1 MNMLFMN
8 KTPWIKAQ
16 SPFNHILIL
25 WLKSTI
31 VMYKVR
37 ITKNWVNIQ
46 ILMTP
51 TTDDLKEKELHRDA
65 ERQEIVAKLLRNET

>member
-1 MNMLFMN
+1 
-8 KTPWIKAQ
+8 
-16 SPFNHILIL
+16 
-25 WLKSTI
+25 
-31 VMYKVR
+31 MYKVR
-37 ITKNWVNIQ
+37 ITKNCVNIQ